1 MQSPIAP
8 WPYAINSLKSI
19 WLVGYPDKSQYERYI
34 PWYLPVMRILLFT
47 VLRAVM
53 PYREQGLTG
62 SAVTI
67 LYLARTA
74 SILIVASI
82 FPISIFR
89 IYTFPFNQPL
99 SQFRF
104 STIVTVTMNLPLCNR
119 LQLSPY

>member
-19 WLVGYPDKSQYERYI
+19 WLVGYPDKSQYERYLL
-34 PWYLPVMRILLFT
+34 WYLPVMRILLFT
-47 VLRAVM
+47 VLRTVM

-89 IYTFPFNQPL
+89 FYTFASSRSLVPISIFDFSL
-99 SQFRF
+99 SVF
-104 STIVTVTMNLPLCNR
+104 SILGIDIWL
-119 LQLSPY
+119 